1 MYFLAWYVLSRMVR
15 IFQHG
20 MYFPEWYVFSS
31 MIFSSMVC
39 IVQHDMY
46 FPAWYVFSSMVCIV
60 YFIQY
65 VICLLVWEAIITIFF
80 SNAKFKV
87 SLMVNNQIIGI
98 SCEDLMKYPV
108 SRGEMTSYRVLKP
121 LFPLWLFSK
130 TNDIYRMVYQWCEFK
145 SSEGKTKNLTAQ
157 QSNSSTSLIFR
168 RIYIRLKIKPN
179 SVRIRF

>member
-1 MYFLAWYVLSRMVR
+1 MYCPAWYVLSSMVC

-20 MYFPEWYVFSS
+20 MYCPLYS
-31 MIFSSMVC
+31 IC
-39 IVQHDMY
+39 Y
-46 FPAWYVFSSMVCIV
+46 L
-60 YFIQY
+60 FIGMRGDNRNF
-65 VICLLVWEAIITIFF
+65 FF

-87 SLMVNNQIIGI
+87 SLMVNNKIIGI

-145 SSEGKTKNLTAQ
+145 SSERKTKNLTAQ
-157 QSNSSTSLIFR
+157 KSNSSTSLIFR
-168 RIYIRLKIKPN
+168 RIYIYVWKLNQTVLELDYIRLKIKPQC
-179 SVRIRF
+179 